1 MSDAVDIGAAI
12 QRGVELL
19 AQQSVVT
26 PTFKLTTI
34 ADLYREGVRA
44 TKSRAP
50 AARVLEAWADAT
62 ADLPAPL
69 PMAIERALGSLDAP
83 SVDEAVMVTYSA
95 ATATRL

>member
-44 TKSRAP
+44 AKSRAP
-50 AARVLEAWADAT
+50 AARVLEAWTDAT

-69 PMAIERALGSLDAP
+69 PMC
-83 SVDEAVMVTYSA
+83 
-95 ATATRL
+95 